1 MTLSAAGLRYAYS
14 QAFETY
20 LTSRSEEALHA
31 AYELGRTA
39 VSNEVNLM
47 DLSSTHHDALV
58 SALRKRSPHEIERV
72 TDAAAGF
79 FLETLSAFEIV
90 QRGFQEATSIAVE
103 KQRLYERERRI
114 AETLQRRL
122 LPQRL
127 PAIPNVSMAV
137 RYLPG
142 AAGVNVG
149 GDWFDAVKLPDG
161 KVGIAVGDVMG
172 RGVRAASVMG
182 QVRTAFRA
190 YALRGA
196 TPKSVIERL
205 NRLIPTLDTNHFS
218 TMIYL
223 HWEPRE
229 RLARLVRAGHPP
241 PLIASQARPPAF
253 LESEVAIPLGVLPE
267 AGYRNVRIHL
277 EPGTMLV
284 FYTDG
289 LIEQEDDPRRGLERL
304 RRSVRWS
311 ANDLELVCD
320 RVLEEMPLVNPPD
333 DVALFVVRFD

>member
-1 MTLSAAGLRYAYS
+1 MNSTAGLKHAYS
-14 QAFETY
+14 RAFENY
-20 LTSRSEEALHA
+20 LATRSEEALHA
-31 AYELGRTA
+31 AYELGRAA
-39 VSNEVNLM
+39 VTNKVNLM
-47 DLSSTHHDALV
+47 DLSGAHHDVLV
-58 SALRKRSPHEIERV
+58 SALRNRSPQEIEWV
-72 TDAAAGF
+72 TDAAAYF

-90 QRGFQEATSIAVE
+90 HRGFREATSVAIE
-103 KQRLYERERRI
+103 NQRLYERERRI

-122 LPQRL
+122 LPQEL
-127 PAIPNVSMAV
+127 PAIPRVGMAV

-149 GDWFDAVKLPDG
+149 GDWFDAVRLPDG
-161 KVGIAVGDVMG
+161 KAGIAVGDVMG

-196 TPKSVIERL
+196 TPKSVVERL
-205 NRLIPTLDTNHFS
+205 NRLIPTLDADHFS

-223 HWEPRE
+223 HWDPRE

-241 PLIASQARPPAF
+241 PVIASPGQPPAF
-253 LESEVAIPLGVLPE
+253 LDSEVAIPLGVLPV
-267 AGYRNVRIHL
+267 ASYRNTRVYL

-289 LIEQEDDPRRGLERL
+289 LVEQDENLRIGLERL
-304 RRSVRWS
+304 RRCVPR
-311 ANDLELVCD
+311 AGTDLEVVCD
-320 RVLEEMPLVNPPD
+320 QVLKGMRLADATD
-333 DVALFVVRFD
+333 DVALLVVRFD